1 MGQVSGKVAVVTGG
15 ASGIG
20 EACAETLAREGA
32 SVLITD
38 IDDALGKGVVER
50 ITKAGGKAHY
60 QRHDVRDETAW
71 PGIIA
76 DAEKRFGRLDIM
88 VANAG
93 IGVMAPIETMT
104 LADWQRQQA
113 INLDGVF
120 LSIKHSIPAMR
131 RAGGGSIVL
140 MSSIAGLRGAPGLA
154 AYSATKGGVRLLA
167 KSVAL
172 EHAADNI
179 RCNSV
184 HPGIIA
190 TPIWGKIP
198 TGAEGNRRN
207 APIDPKERAAI
218 AVPLTR
224 VGEAQDIANGV
235 LFLCTEAANYMTGQ
249 ELVIDGGMTAGG
261 RAPPRPQQWRFEQR
275 GRQRLD
281 RGGGGKCR
289 RLGRGRRLCRPWPG
303 SFQRSGPQ
311 GARLAAD
318 RQPVPDGPCPGDA
331 GRRGLVG
338 EARWQAGRCRASPV
352 PVGQHSISRR
362 ALQPRLWRPAMV
374 RRRCT
379 DRRPGADCRLG
390 ELGARGIGQIRSA
403 TRLIFLTVVSAMLFL
418 PTGR

>member
-1 MGQVSGKVAVVTGG
+1 MGQVSGKVAIVTGG

-20 EACAETLAREGA
+20 EACSETLAREGA
-32 SVLITD
+32 SILVTD

-50 ITKAGGKAHY
+50 IVKAGGKAHY
-60 QRHDVRDETAW
+60 IRHDVRDEAAW
-71 PGIIA
+71 PGVVG

-93 IGVMAPIETMT
+93 IGIMSPIAEMT

-120 LSIKHSIPAMR
+120 LSIKHAIPAMKK
-131 RAGGGSIVL
+131 AGGGSIVL

-154 AYSATKGGVRLLA
+154 AYSATKGGVRLL
-167 KSVAL
+167 
-172 EHAADNI
+172 ADNI

-207 APIDPKERAAI
+207 APIDPRERAASV
-218 AVPLTR
+218 VPLTR

-261 RAPPRPQQWRFEQR
+261 RPPQR
-275 GRQRLD
+275 Q
-281 RGGGGKCR
+281 
-289 RLGRGRRLCRPWPG
+289 
-303 SFQRSGPQ
+303 
-311 GARLAAD
+311 
-318 RQPVPDGPCPGDA
+318 
-331 GRRGLVG
+331 
-338 EARWQAGRCRASPV
+338 
-352 PVGQHSISRR
+352 
-362 ALQPRLWRPAMV
+362 
-374 RRRCT
+374 
-379 DRRPGADCRLG
+379 
-390 ELGARGIGQIRSA
+390 
-403 TRLIFLTVVSAMLFL
+403 
-418 PTGR
+418 

>member
-1 MGQVSGKVAVVTGG
+1 MNPVGTQVSGKVAVVTGG

-20 EACAETLAREGA
+20 EACSETLAREGA
-32 SVLITD
+32 AVLITD
-38 IDDALGKGVVER
+38 IDDVLGKEVAQR

-60 QRHDVRDETAW
+60 LHHDVRDEAGW
-71 PGIIA
+71 PGVIA
-76 DAEKRFGRLDIM
+76 EAEKRFSRLDIM

-93 IGVMAPIETMT
+93 IGVMAPIAEMT

-120 LSIKHSIPAMR
+120 LSIKHAIPAMK
-131 RAGGGSIVL
+131 RAGGGSLVL

-172 EHAADNI
+172 EHAHDNI

-207 APIDPKERAAI
+207 APIDPRERAELASPI
-218 AVPLTR
+218 AR

-249 ELVIDGGMTAGG
+249 ELVIDGGITAGG
-261 RAPPRPQQWRFEQR
+261 RPTRPQ
-275 GRQRLD
+275 
-281 RGGGGKCR
+281 
-289 RLGRGRRLCRPWPG
+289 
-303 SFQRSGPQ
+303 
-311 GARLAAD
+311 
-318 RQPVPDGPCPGDA
+318 
-331 GRRGLVG
+331 
-338 EARWQAGRCRASPV
+338 
-352 PVGQHSISRR
+352 
-362 ALQPRLWRPAMV
+362 
-374 RRRCT
+374 
-379 DRRPGADCRLG
+379 
-390 ELGARGIGQIRSA
+390 
-403 TRLIFLTVVSAMLFL
+403 
-418 PTGR
+418 

>member
-1 MGQVSGKVAVVTGG
+1 MAQVSGKVAIVTGG

-20 EACAETLAREGA
+20 EACAVTLAREGA

-38 IDDALGKGVVER
+38 IDDTLGKGVVER

-60 QRHDVRDETAW
+60 LRHDVRDEAAW
-71 PGIIA
+71 PGIVA
-76 DAEKRFGRLDIM
+76 DAEKHYGRLDIM

-93 IGVMAPIETMT
+93 IGIMSPIATMT

-120 LSIKHSIPAMR
+120 LSIKHSIPAMKR
-131 RAGGGSIVL
+131 VGGGSIVL
-140 MSSIAGLRGAPGLA
+140 MSSVAGLRGAPGLA

-190 TPIWGKIP
+190 TPIWEKIP

-207 APIDPKERAAI
+207 APIDPRERAA
-218 AVPLTR
+218 ASVPLPR

-235 LFLCTEAANYMTGQ
+235 LFLCTDAGNYITGQ

-261 RAPPRPQQWRFEQR
+261 RPTRP
-275 GRQRLD
+275 
-281 RGGGGKCR
+281 
-289 RLGRGRRLCRPWPG
+289 
-303 SFQRSGPQ
+303 
-311 GARLAAD
+311 
-318 RQPVPDGPCPGDA
+318 
-331 GRRGLVG
+331 
-338 EARWQAGRCRASPV
+338 
-352 PVGQHSISRR
+352 
-362 ALQPRLWRPAMV
+362 LQ
-374 RRRCT
+374 
-379 DRRPGADCRLG
+379 
-390 ELGARGIGQIRSA
+390 
-403 TRLIFLTVVSAMLFL
+403 
-418 PTGR
+418 

>member
-1 MGQVSGKVAVVTGG
+1 MAQVSGKVAIVTGG

-38 IDDALGKGVVER
+38 IDDTLGKGVVDR
-50 ITKAGGKAHY
+50 IAKAGGKAHY
-60 QRHDVRDETAW
+60 MRHDVRDEAAW
-71 PGIIA
+71 PGIVA
-76 DAEKRFGRLDIM
+76 EAEKRYGRLDIM

-93 IGVMAPIETMT
+93 IGIMSPIATMT

-120 LSIKHSIPAMR
+120 LSIKHSIPAMKR
-131 RAGGGSIVL
+131 GGGGSIVL
-140 MSSIAGLRGAPGLA
+140 MSSVAGLRGAPGLA

-190 TPIWGKIP
+190 TPIWEKIP

-207 APIDPKERAAI
+207 APIDPRERAA
-218 AVPLTR
+218 ASVPLPR

-235 LFLCTEAANYMTGQ
+235 LFLCTDAGNYITGQ

-261 RAPPRPQQWRFEQR
+261 RPTRP
-275 GRQRLD
+275 
-281 RGGGGKCR
+281 
-289 RLGRGRRLCRPWPG
+289 
-303 SFQRSGPQ
+303 
-311 GARLAAD
+311 
-318 RQPVPDGPCPGDA
+318 
-331 GRRGLVG
+331 
-338 EARWQAGRCRASPV
+338 
-352 PVGQHSISRR
+352 
-362 ALQPRLWRPAMV
+362 LQ
-374 RRRCT
+374 
-379 DRRPGADCRLG
+379 
-390 ELGARGIGQIRSA
+390 
-403 TRLIFLTVVSAMLFL
+403 
-418 PTGR
+418 

>member
-1 MGQVSGKVAVVTGG
+1 MGQISGKAAVVTGG

-38 IDDALGKGVVER
+38 VDDTLGKGVVDR
-50 ITKAGGKAHY
+50 IAKAGGKTRYLH
-60 QRHDVRDETAW
+60 HDVREDAAW
-71 PGIIA
+71 PGVI
-76 DAEKRFGRLDIM
+76 DEVEKNFGRLDIM

-93 IGVMAPIETMT
+93 IGIMSPIETMT

-120 LSIKHSIPAMR
+120 LSVKHAIPAMR
-131 RAGGGSIVL
+131 KAGGGSIVL

-207 APIDPKERAAI
+207 APIDPRERAA
-218 AVPLTR
+218 ASVPLTR

-235 LFLCTEAANYMTGQ
+235 LFLCTDAASYMTGQ
-249 ELVIDGGMTAGG
+249 ELVIDGGITAGG
-261 RAPPRPQQWRFEQR
+261 RAPQRPQ
-275 GRQRLD
+275 
-281 RGGGGKCR
+281 
-289 RLGRGRRLCRPWPG
+289 
-303 SFQRSGPQ
+303 
-311 GARLAAD
+311 
-318 RQPVPDGPCPGDA
+318 
-331 GRRGLVG
+331 
-338 EARWQAGRCRASPV
+338 
-352 PVGQHSISRR
+352 
-362 ALQPRLWRPAMV
+362 
-374 RRRCT
+374 
-379 DRRPGADCRLG
+379 
-390 ELGARGIGQIRSA
+390 
-403 TRLIFLTVVSAMLFL
+403 
-418 PTGR
+418 

>member
-1 MGQVSGKVAVVTGG
+1 MLV
-15 ASGIG
+15 
-20 EACAETLAREGA
+20 
-32 SVLITD
+32 TD
-38 IDDALGKGVVER
+38 IDDALGKAVVER
-50 ITKAGGKAHY
+50 IAKAGGKAHY
-60 QRHDVRDETAW
+60 LRHDVRDEAAW
-71 PGIIA
+71 PGVIA
-76 DAEKRFGRLDIM
+76 EAEKRFGRLDIM

-93 IGVMAPIETMT
+93 IGIMSPIAEMT

-120 LSIKHSIPAMR
+120 LSIKHAIPAMKK
-131 RAGGGSIVL
+131 AGGGSIVL

-207 APIDPKERAAI
+207 APIDPRERAAVV
-218 AVPLTR
+218 VPLTR

-261 RAPPRPQQWRFEQR
+261 RVPAEGEQRAAPPDQADFAAWYCFAGARSSEERHGHADSDQQPGARSDLEPAGALPAWSS
-275 GRQRLD
+275 
-281 RGGGGKCR
+281 CR
-289 RLGRGRRLCRPWPG
+289 R
-303 SFQRSGPQ
+303 
-311 GARLAAD
+311 
-318 RQPVPDGPCPGDA
+318 
-331 GRRGLVG
+331 
-338 EARWQAGRCRASPV
+338 
-352 PVGQHSISRR
+352 
-362 ALQPRLWRPAMV
+362 V
-374 RRRCT
+374 R
-379 DRRPGADCRLG
+379 
-390 ELGARGIGQIRSA
+390 E
-403 TRLIFLTVVSAMLFL
+403 
-418 PTGR
+418 

>member
-1 MGQVSGKVAVVTGG
+1 MAQVSGKVAIVTGG

-38 IDDALGKGVVER
+38 IDDTLGKGVVER

-60 QRHDVRDETAW
+60 LRHDVRDEAAW
-71 PGIIA
+71 PGIVA
-76 DAEKRFGRLDIM
+76 DAEKRYGRLDIM

-93 IGVMAPIETMT
+93 IGIMSPIATMT

-120 LSIKHSIPAMR
+120 LSIKHSIPAMK

-140 MSSIAGLRGAPGLA
+140 MSSVAGLRGAPGLA

-190 TPIWGKIP
+190 TPIWEKIP

-207 APIDPKERAAI
+207 APIDPKERAA
-218 AVPLTR
+218 ATVPLPR

-235 LFLCTEAANYMTGQ
+235 LFLCTDAGNYITGQ

-261 RAPPRPQQWRFEQR
+261 RPTRP
-275 GRQRLD
+275 
-281 RGGGGKCR
+281 
-289 RLGRGRRLCRPWPG
+289 
-303 SFQRSGPQ
+303 
-311 GARLAAD
+311 
-318 RQPVPDGPCPGDA
+318 
-331 GRRGLVG
+331 
-338 EARWQAGRCRASPV
+338 
-352 PVGQHSISRR
+352 
-362 ALQPRLWRPAMV
+362 LQ
-374 RRRCT
+374 
-379 DRRPGADCRLG
+379 
-390 ELGARGIGQIRSA
+390 
-403 TRLIFLTVVSAMLFL
+403 
-418 PTGR
+418 

>member
-1 MGQVSGKVAVVTGG
+1 MAQVAGKVAVVTGG

-38 IDDALGKGVVER
+38 IDDTLGKGVVER

-60 QRHDVRDETAW
+60 LRHDVRDEAAW
-71 PGIIA
+71 PGVIA
-76 DAEKRFGRLDIM
+76 ETEKRYGRLDFM

-93 IGVMAPIETMT
+93 IGIMSPIATMT

-120 LSIKHSIPAMR
+120 LSIKHSIPAMKR
-131 RAGGGSIVL
+131 VGGGSIVL
-140 MSSIAGLRGAPGLA
+140 MSSVAGLRGAPGLS

-179 RCNSV
+179 RCNSM

-190 TPIWGKIP
+190 TPIWEKIP

-207 APIDPKERAAI
+207 APIDPRERAA
-218 AVPLTR
+218 ASVPLPR

-235 LFLCTEAANYMTGQ
+235 LFLCSDASNYITGQ

-261 RAPPRPQQWRFEQR
+261 RPRP
-275 GRQRLD
+275 
-281 RGGGGKCR
+281 
-289 RLGRGRRLCRPWPG
+289 
-303 SFQRSGPQ
+303 
-311 GARLAAD
+311 
-318 RQPVPDGPCPGDA
+318 
-331 GRRGLVG
+331 
-338 EARWQAGRCRASPV
+338 
-352 PVGQHSISRR
+352 
-362 ALQPRLWRPAMV
+362 LQ
-374 RRRCT
+374 
-379 DRRPGADCRLG
+379 
-390 ELGARGIGQIRSA
+390 
-403 TRLIFLTVVSAMLFL
+403 
-418 PTGR
+418 

>member
-1 MGQVSGKVAVVTGG
+1 MAQVSGKVAIVTGG

-38 IDDALGKGVVER
+38 IDDALGKGVVDR
-50 ITKAGGKAHY
+50 IGKAGGKAHY
-60 QRHDVRDETAW
+60 MRHDVRDEAVW
-71 PGIIA
+71 PGIVA
-76 DAEKRFGRLDIM
+76 EAEKRYGRLDIM

-93 IGVMAPIETMT
+93 IGIMSPIATMT

-120 LSIKHSIPAMR
+120 LSIKHSIPAMK

-140 MSSIAGLRGAPGLA
+140 MSSVAGLRGAPGLA

-190 TPIWGKIP
+190 TPIWEKIP

-207 APIDPKERAAI
+207 APIDPRERAA
-218 AVPLTR
+218 ATVPLPR

-235 LFLCTEAANYMTGQ
+235 LFLCTDAGNYITGQ

-261 RAPPRPQQWRFEQR
+261 RPTRP
-275 GRQRLD
+275 
-281 RGGGGKCR
+281 
-289 RLGRGRRLCRPWPG
+289 
-303 SFQRSGPQ
+303 
-311 GARLAAD
+311 
-318 RQPVPDGPCPGDA
+318 
-331 GRRGLVG
+331 
-338 EARWQAGRCRASPV
+338 
-352 PVGQHSISRR
+352 
-362 ALQPRLWRPAMV
+362 LQ
-374 RRRCT
+374 
-379 DRRPGADCRLG
+379 
-390 ELGARGIGQIRSA
+390 
-403 TRLIFLTVVSAMLFL
+403 
-418 PTGR
+418 

>member
-20 EACAETLAREGA
+20 EACSETLAREGA
-32 SVLITD
+32 AVLITD
-38 IDDALGKGVVER
+38 IDDALGKDVAQH

-60 QRHDVRDETAW
+60 LRHDVCDEAAW
-71 PGIIA
+71 PSVIGE
-76 DAEKRFGRLDIM
+76 AEKRFGRLDIM

-93 IGVMAPIETMT
+93 IGVMAPIAEMT

-120 LSIKHSIPAMR
+120 LSIKHSIPAMK
-131 RAGGGSIVL
+131 RAGAGSIVL
-140 MSSIAGLRGAPGLA
+140 MSSVAGLRGAPGLA

-207 APIDPKERAAI
+207 APIDPRERAEQS
-218 AVPLTR
+218 VPLPR

-261 RAPPRPQQWRFEQR
+261 RPA
-275 GRQRLD
+275 
-281 RGGGGKCR
+281 R
-289 RLGRGRRLCRPWPG
+289 R
-303 SFQRSGPQ
+303 
-311 GARLAAD
+311 
-318 RQPVPDGPCPGDA
+318 
-331 GRRGLVG
+331 
-338 EARWQAGRCRASPV
+338 
-352 PVGQHSISRR
+352 
-362 ALQPRLWRPAMV
+362 M
-374 RRRCT
+374 
-379 DRRPGADCRLG
+379 
-390 ELGARGIGQIRSA
+390 
-403 TRLIFLTVVSAMLFL
+403 
-418 PTGR
+418 

>member
-1 MGQVSGKVAVVTGG
+1 MAQVSGKVAVVTGG

-38 IDDALGKGVVER
+38 IDDHLGKTVVAR

-60 QRHDVRDETAW
+60 LHHDVRDEGAW
-71 PGIIA
+71 LGVIA
-76 DAEKRFGRLDIM
+76 DAETRFGRLDIM

-93 IGVMAPIETMT
+93 IGVAAPIETMT

-120 LSIKHSIPAMR
+120 LSIKHAIPALR

-172 EHAADNI
+172 EHAHDNI

-207 APIDPKERAAI
+207 APIDPIERSAAMT
-218 AVPLTR
+218 PLVR

-235 LFLCTEAANYMTGQ
+235 LFLCTDAASYMTGQ
-249 ELVIDGGMTAGG
+249 ELVIDGGMNA
-261 RAPPRPQQWRFEQR
+261 
-275 GRQRLD
+275 
-281 RGGGGKCR
+281 
-289 RLGRGRRLCRPWPG
+289 
-303 SFQRSGPQ
+303 
-311 GARLAAD
+311 
-318 RQPVPDGPCPGDA
+318 
-331 GRRGLVG
+331 
-338 EARWQAGRCRASPV
+338 
-352 PVGQHSISRR
+352 I
-362 ALQPRLWRPAMV
+362 
-374 RRRCT
+374 
-379 DRRPGADCRLG
+379 
-390 ELGARGIGQIRSA
+390 
-403 TRLIFLTVVSAMLFL
+403 
-418 PTGR
+418 

>member
-1 MGQVSGKVAVVTGG
+1 MAQVSGKVAIVTGG

-38 IDDALGKGVVER
+38 IDDTLGKGVVER
-50 ITKAGGKAHY
+50 IVKAGGKAHY
-60 QRHDVRDETAW
+60 LRHDVRDEAAW
-71 PGIIA
+71 PGIVA
-76 DAEKRFGRLDIM
+76 DAEKQYGRLDIM

-93 IGVMAPIETMT
+93 IGIMSPIATMT
-104 LADWQRQQA
+104 LSDWQRQQA

-120 LSIKHSIPAMR
+120 LSIKHSIPAMK

-140 MSSIAGLRGAPGLA
+140 MSSVAGLRGAPGLA

-190 TPIWGKIP
+190 TPIWEKIP

-207 APIDPKERAAI
+207 APIDPRERAA
-218 AVPLTR
+218 ATVPLPR

-235 LFLCTEAANYMTGQ
+235 LFLCTDAGNYITGQ

-261 RAPPRPQQWRFEQR
+261 RPTRP
-275 GRQRLD
+275 
-281 RGGGGKCR
+281 
-289 RLGRGRRLCRPWPG
+289 
-303 SFQRSGPQ
+303 
-311 GARLAAD
+311 
-318 RQPVPDGPCPGDA
+318 
-331 GRRGLVG
+331 
-338 EARWQAGRCRASPV
+338 
-352 PVGQHSISRR
+352 
-362 ALQPRLWRPAMV
+362 LQ
-374 RRRCT
+374 
-379 DRRPGADCRLG
+379 
-390 ELGARGIGQIRSA
+390 
-403 TRLIFLTVVSAMLFL
+403 
-418 PTGR
+418 

>member
-1 MGQVSGKVAVVTGG
+1 MAQVSGKVAIVTGG

-38 IDDALGKGVVER
+38 IDDTLGKGVVER

-60 QRHDVRDETAW
+60 VRHDVRDEGAW
-71 PGIIA
+71 PGIVA
-76 DAEKRFGRLDIM
+76 EAEKRYGRLDIM

-93 IGVMAPIETMT
+93 IGIMSPIATMT

-120 LSIKHSIPAMR
+120 LSIKYSIPAMKR
-131 RAGGGSIVL
+131 VGGGSIVL
-140 MSSIAGLRGAPGLA
+140 MSSVAGLRGAPGLA

-190 TPIWGKIP
+190 TPIWEKIP

-207 APIDPKERAAI
+207 APIDPRERAA
-218 AVPLTR
+218 ASVPLPR

-235 LFLCTEAANYMTGQ
+235 LFLCSDASNYITGQ

-261 RAPPRPQQWRFEQR
+261 RPSRPQQQ
-275 GRQRLD
+275 
-281 RGGGGKCR
+281 
-289 RLGRGRRLCRPWPG
+289 
-303 SFQRSGPQ
+303 
-311 GARLAAD
+311 
-318 RQPVPDGPCPGDA
+318 
-331 GRRGLVG
+331 
-338 EARWQAGRCRASPV
+338 
-352 PVGQHSISRR
+352 
-362 ALQPRLWRPAMV
+362 
-374 RRRCT
+374 
-379 DRRPGADCRLG
+379 
-390 ELGARGIGQIRSA
+390 
-403 TRLIFLTVVSAMLFL
+403 
-418 PTGR
+418 